1 MMTLPTIAPISDM
14 RIRQA
19 EIVEKA
25 KEGPVVLVERGSKP
39 ALVVVSPEMW
49 DSLAERLEYLED
61 VAAVYKKKWELAT
74 GQDEMIDLSPETIQA
89 WLADG
94 VPA

>member
-1 MMTLPTIAPISDM
+1 MHSLPTIAPMSDL

-39 ALVVVSPEMW
+39 ALVAVSPELW
-49 DSLAERLEYLED
+49 NLLTERLEYLED
-61 VAAVYKKKWELAT
+61 VAAIYKKKWELAT
-74 GQDEMIDLSPETIQA
+74 GQDEMVELSPET
-89 WLADG
+89 
-94 VPA
+94 P